1 VAKIWEDTLMGTCVA
16 ISHADDV
23 LTVYKNLATD
33 LTAGIKE
40 GTAVTRGTQIGVVG
54 DTAILEMADEPH
66 LHFEMTAKGLS
77 VDPLEYFDKAA
88 VDALAKDTAF
98 EQSAVTAAD
107 N

>member
-1 VAKIWEDTLMGTCVA
+1 
-16 ISHADDV
+16 
-23 LTVYKNLATD
+23 
-33 LTAGIKE
+33 
-40 GTAVTRGTQIGVVG
+40 
-54 DTAILEMADEPH
+54 
-66 LHFEMTAKGLS
+66 MTAKGLS